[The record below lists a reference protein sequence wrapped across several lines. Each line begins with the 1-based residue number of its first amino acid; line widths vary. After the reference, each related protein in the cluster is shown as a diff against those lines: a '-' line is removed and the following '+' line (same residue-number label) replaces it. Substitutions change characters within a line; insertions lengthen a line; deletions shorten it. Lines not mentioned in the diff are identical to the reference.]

1 MSTWWHCGPAG
12 AQRRGTQAFV
22 WLAIAGTLISFVG
35 PQRSSSTGASGRPV
49 ADVQAHAHDQ
59 RARETRERFEQA
71 VVMLHAKRYE
81 HAVVALQRVLVLSPQ
96 MPEAL
101 VNLGFAWLGL
111 KDAAQAQQAFEAAI
125 DRRPS
130 QANAY
135 YGLAMALEQLGDP
148 AAALGAMR
156 SYLHLARADDP
167 YRTRARAALWEW
179 ESQLGRRAAPGP
191 RSVASPPAP
200 PSPRR

>member
-1 MSTWWHCGPAG
+1 MTASLRLGGRPG
-12 AQRRGTQAFV
+12 RGRVKALA
-22 WLAIAGTLISFVG
+22 WLAIAGALIGFVG
-35 PQRSSSTGASGRPV
+35 PQRPAWQGASGRPV
-49 ADVQAHAHDQ
+49 VDVGSHAQDQ

-71 VVMLHAKRYE
+71 VVMLHAKQYE
-81 HAVVALQRVLVLSPQ
+81 HALTALQRVLVLSPQ

-135 YGLAMALEQLGDP
+135 YGLAMALEQLGDQ

-167 YRTRARAALWEW
+167 YRARARAALWEW
-179 ESQLGRRAAPGP
+179 ESQLGRHTARGP
-191 RSVASPPAP
+191 RPPASPPG
-200 PSPRR
+200 PSSPQR

>member
-1 MSTWWHCGPAG
+1 MTASLHLGGRPG
-12 AQRRGTQAFV
+12 RGRVKVLA
-22 WLAIAGTLISFVG
+22 WLAIAGALIGFVG
-35 PQRSSSTGASGRPV
+35 PQRPTWQGASGHPV
-49 ADVQAHAHDQ
+49 VDVGSHAQDQ

-71 VVMLHAKRYE
+71 VVMLHAKQYE
-81 HAVVALQRVLVLSPQ
+81 HAVTALQRVLVLSPQ

-135 YGLAMALEQLGDP
+135 YGLAMALEQRTDLPG
-148 AAALGAMR
+148 ALGAMR

-167 YRTRARAALWEW
+167 HRTRARAALWEW
-179 ESQLGRRAAPGP
+179 ESQLGRHPAPAPGP
-191 RSVASPPAP
+191 RTTTPTPA
-200 PSPRR
+200 R